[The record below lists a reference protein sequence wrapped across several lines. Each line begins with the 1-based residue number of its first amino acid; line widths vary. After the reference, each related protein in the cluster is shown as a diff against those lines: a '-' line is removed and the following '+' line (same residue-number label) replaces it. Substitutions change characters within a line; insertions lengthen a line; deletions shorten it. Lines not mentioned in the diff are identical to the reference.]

1 MTSRIDALLER
12 NRAFADAGGYKGAP
26 IFPELR
32 LFVLTCIDPRM
43 DPAHFL
49 GLGLG
54 EALVARNVGGR
65 VTPEV
70 IEQIA
75 FIGQLAEG
83 AIPDGPL
90 FEVAVIHHN
99 QCGAG
104 ALADETFRRRY
115 ADRVGVEESR
125 LAERAVVD
133 PVETVRSDLE
143 LLRSSAAVPG
153 RVAVS
158 AHVYDVTTG
167 LVRTVGLAAPVRD
180 GEAVTADGPDYRD

>member
-1 MTSRIDALLER
+1 MNSRIDSLLER
-12 NRAFADAGGYKGAP
+12 NRAYADAGRHEGAT

-32 LFVLTCIDPRM
+32 LFVLTCIDPRV

-49 GLGLG
+49 DLRPG

-65 VTPEV
+65 VTAEV

-75 FIGQLAEG
+75 FIAQIAEA
-83 AIPDGPL
+83 AIPEGPL

-115 ADRVGVEESR
+115 AERIGAEQSS
-125 LAERAVVD
+125 LAELAVTD
-133 PVETVRSDLE
+133 PEQTVRRDLE
-143 LLRSSAAVPG
+143 LLRSSPAIPA
-153 RVAVS
+153 RTAVS

-167 LVRTVGLAAPVRD
+167 HLHTVGFPPRVA
-180 GEAVTADGPDYRD
+180 TATS

>member
-1 MTSRIDALLER
+1 MNSRIDSLLER
-12 NRAFADAGGYKGAP
+12 NRAYADAGRHEGAT

-32 LFVLTCIDPRM
+32 LFVLTCIDPRV

-49 GLGLG
+49 DLRPG
-54 EALVARNVGGR
+54 EALVTRNVGGR
-65 VTPEV
+65 VTTEV

-75 FIGQLAEG
+75 FIAQIAEA
-83 AIPDGPL
+83 AIPEGPL

-115 ADRVGVEESR
+115 AERIGAEQSS
-125 LAERAVVD
+125 LAELAVTD
-133 PVETVRSDLE
+133 PEQTVRRDLE
-143 LLRSSAAVPG
+143 LLRSSPAIPA
-153 RVAVS
+153 RTAVS

-167 LVRTVGLAAPVRD
+167 HLHTVGFPPRVA
-180 GEAVTADGPDYRD
+180 TATS